1 MKTSQEE
8 ISTVV
13 ITDSEMVAKE
23 EADSEVEIEMIET
36 IDMKEEAHH
45 VMVVLDHSK
54 KNRGL

>member
-13 ITDSEMVAKE
+13 VTDSEMEVKE
-23 EADSEVEIEMIET
+23 EVDLEVEIEMIET
-36 IDMKEEAHH
+36 TDMKEEAHH
-45 VMVVLDHSK
+45 VMVALDSK

>member
-1 MKTSQEE
+1 M
-8 ISTVV
+8 V
-13 ITDSEMVAKE
+13 ITDSEMAAKE